1 MNWRRTIAMAH
12 KELLHVVR
20 DARSL
25 GMALAVPLV
34 MLLLFGFALTL
45 DVDRIPTLVRDGD
58 GSPQSRELIQRFEGS
73 RYFEIVDYV
82 DDYDVIERQIDYDEI
97 LLGLVIPPDYSDRLL
112 AGEEAEVQVLIDG
125 SDSNTANIALGYVN
139 SVLQTHTVAVRAEAQ
154 GRRMG
159 RNIKPPAEARL
170 RVLYN
175 ETLQSKNFIVPGLIA
190 VILVIIS
197 ALLTSL
203 TIAREW
209 EMGTMEQVLSTP
221 LRPAEIVFGKML
233 AYFGVGVTD
242 TLIAVVIGVT
252 VFGVPLKGNLLLL
265 ATTCCIFIVG
275 ALFWGV
281 FISAATRSQ
290 LVAYQTGMLTS
301 FLPAFMLSGF
311 VFAIENMPRPIQVI
325 TYIFPA
331 RYFVTILKGLFLKD
345 VGARMLAV
353 EIGFLVVYATVIFV
367 LATRKMRQKVA

>member
-1 MNWRRTIAMAH
+1 VNWRRTLAMAH

-20 DARSL
+20 DSRSL
-25 GMALAVPLV
+25 VMALAVPLF
-34 MLLLFGFALTL
+34 MLLLFGYALTL
-45 DVDRIPTLVRDGD
+45 DVDQIPTLVRDGD
-58 GSPQSRELIQRFEGS
+58 ASPESRALIQRFEGS
-73 RYFEIVDYV
+73 RYFEIAGYV
-82 DDYDVIERQIDYDEI
+82 DDYGTIEQLIDSDEI
-97 LLGLVIPPDYSDRLL
+97 LMGLVIPPDFSQKLL
-112 AGEEAEVQVLIDG
+112 AGEEADVQVLIDG

-139 SVLQTHTVAVRAEAQ
+139 SVLQLHTVAVRAEAQ
-154 GRRMG
+154 SRRLGRR
-159 RNIKPPAEARL
+159 IEPPAEARL

-175 ETLQSKNFIVPGLIA
+175 ETLQSRNFIVPGLIA

-221 LRPAEIVFGKML
+221 LRPAEIVVGKML
-233 AYFGVGVTD
+233 AYFGVGIVD

-252 VFGVPLKGNLLLL
+252 VFGVPFKGSLLLL
-265 ATTCCIFIVG
+265 AFTCCVFIIG
-275 ALFWGV
+275 ALFWGIL
-281 FISAATRSQ
+281 ISAATRNQ
-290 LVAYQTGMLTS
+290 LVAYQAGMISS

-311 VFAIENMPRPIQVI
+311 IFAIENMPQPIQLV

-345 VGARMLAV
+345 VGVEVLAV
-353 EIGFLVVYATVIFV
+353 EIGFLIVYSVVVFLV
-367 LATRKMRQKVA
+367 ATRKMRQKVA